1 MASYRIKIERRAFK
15 ALATIARR
23 FRTRIRKAI
32 EGLSEE
38 PWPPGVR
45 KLTDEER
52 LYRIRLGDYRV
63 VYQIQDEDLL
73 VLIVKIGHRKEI
85 YR

>member
-1 MASYRIKIERRAFK
+1 M
-15 ALATIARR
+15 LAAIPKRY
-23 FRTRIRKAI
+23 RTRIRKAI

-38 PWPPGVR
+38 PRPPGVR
-45 KLTDEER
+45 KLTDKER

-73 VLIVKIGHRKEI
+73 VLVVKIRHRKEI